1 MIEMTKKTYAT
12 IYVDEDVI
20 RKAKEIGLNISKTCE
35 NALKEAIRR
44 LKGSNA
50 NINCGN
56 SRFGSSEHVVD
67 GAGFEPAASAMPT
80 LRSFQADLPAQQPT
94 WWEKLLRILLNRNSK
109 VRTELKLNM

>member
-12 IYVDEDVI
+12 IYMDEDVI
-20 RKAKEIGLNISKTCE
+20 RKAKEIGLNISKTCK

-44 LKGSNA
+44 LKGSNP

-67 GAGFEPAASAMPT
+67 VASFT
-80 LRSFQADLPAQQPT
+80 YSFKPSP
-94 WWEKLLRILLNRNSK
+94 S
-109 VRTELKLNM
+109 